1 MKRKML
7 IRGEGLIPRRTE
19 GTRSATRFVMVFA
32 LMVLCTAAFAPLAY
46 SQETLAEEGAPAS
59 IWKYFA
65 AALAVGISCIA
76 GGVAVGRIGSAAMG
90 AMSENPELSGKALPY
105 AGLAEGICLWGFLV
119 ALLILIL

>member
-1 MKRKML
+1 MKGRVVVFIFVL
-7 IRGEGLIPRRTE
+7 FALSAVLFAGETPVEAGEGV
-19 GTRSATRFVMVFA
+19 SAQTGN
-32 LMVLCTAAFAPLAY
+32 T
-46 SQETLAEEGAPAS
+46 S

-65 AALAVGISCIA
+65 AAAAVGISCIA
-76 GGVAVGRIGSAAMG
+76 GGIAVGQIGAAAMG